1 MATLKIGTRVFH
13 AEDRQVMIET
23 ERMFRL
29 TDEQRRYRLDA
40 AKTRLA
46 RVIGAEREEVADRR
60 IAHAAATLLSQG
72 IAEI

>member
-1 MATLKIGTRVFH
+1 MAMLRIGTRVFH
-13 AEDRQVMIET
+13 AADRQVLIET

-29 TDEQRRYRLDA
+29 SDAQRRHRVDA
-40 AKTRLA
+40 AKTELA
-46 RVIGAEREEVADRR
+46 RIIGAERDDVAGPR